1 MRPSFTISRREC
13 MVLLAAPAFVRHA
26 RAADLPRFALGVASG
41 LPQPER
47 VVLWTR
53 LTGDGLPDRV
63 EVDWE
68 IATDEGFATILA
80 RGRETAEAAWA
91 HSVHAEPAGLAPG
104 RWYWYRFS
112 ALGQRSDAGRTRTA
126 PAADALSPLR
136 FAIASCQRWDH
147 GRYAAWRHVA
157 ADAPDLVLFLGDY
170 IYEYPSPPN
179 ALRRH
184 EGGKLRTLEQYR
196 ARYAQYKAD
205 PALQAAHAACPWLVT
220 WDDHEVENDHARDHS
235 PTLAGVPFDL
245 LRAAAYQAAWE
256 HQPWPMAWRPRGA
269 AMRIHTR
276 CDWGRLARFHVLD
289 GRQYRDA
296 QACLKPGRTG
306 GAGMVDAADCIAL
319 QDPQRS
325 LLGMAQE
332 RWLAEGWDPARPWN
346 LLAQQTL
353 MARATMRAL
362 APGADATGKAAFDAA
377 PGSGSIAG
385 ALAAAASAAGT
396 GRYRTDGWDGYT
408 ASRARVLQAL
418 ADRRVPNAVVLGGDI
433 HAHAVADLHID
444 FDRPGERPV
453 ATEFVGTSIS
463 SRGPSAAYADAVR
476 QHNPH
481 IRHFR
486 AEQRGSTGFTL
497 DAKRLEARLW
507 AIDRPDDELST
518 RSLQAAFT
526 VEAGKP
532 GAQAG

>member
-1 MRPSFTISRREC
+1 MAL
-13 MVLLAAPAFVRHA
+13 MAAPAFVRHA

-53 LTGDGLPDRV
+53 LTGEGLPAKA

-68 IATDEGFATILA
+68 VAADEGFTRIAA
-80 RGRETAEAAWA
+80 RGRETAEEAWA
-91 HSVHAEPAGLAPG
+91 HSVHAEPAGLQPG

-112 ALGQRSDAGRTRTA
+112 ALGQRSDVGRTRTA

-147 GRYAAWRHVA
+147 GRYAAWRHVV

-170 IYEYPSPPN
+170 IYENASPPQ

-184 EGGKLRTLEQYR
+184 EGGKLRTLDQYR
-196 ARYAQYKAD
+196 ARYAQYRGD

-220 WDDHEVENDHARDHS
+220 WDDHEVENDHAREHS
-235 PTLAGVPFDL
+235 ATLSGLPFQL

-256 HQPWPMAWRPRGA
+256 HQPWPQAWRPQGA

-276 CDWGRLARFHVLD
+276 CDWGRLARLHVLD

-306 GAGMVDAADCIAL
+306 GGGTVDAADCAAL
-319 QDPQRS
+319 RDPQRS

-332 RWLAEGWDPARPWN
+332 RWLAEGWDPQRPWN

-353 MARATMRAL
+353 MARASIRPTKQHDL
-362 APGADATGKAAFDAA
+362 DAPE
-377 PGSGSIAG
+377 P
-385 ALAAAASAAGT
+385 
-396 GRYRTDGWDGYT
+396 GRYRTDGWDGYA
-408 ASRARVLQAL
+408 ASRSRVLQAL
-418 ADRRVPNAVVLGGDI
+418 VDRGVPNAVVLGGDI
-433 HAHAVADLHID
+433 HAHAVADLHVD
-444 FDRPGERPV
+444 FDRPGARPV
-453 ATEFVGTSIS
+453 ASEFVGTSIA
-463 SRGPSAAYADAVR
+463 SRGPSNAYADTLRAN
-476 QHNPH
+476 NPH
-481 IRHFR
+481 IRHLR
-486 AEQRGSTGFTL
+486 ADQRGTIGFTL

-507 AIDRPDDELST
+507 AVDRPDEDDSA
-518 RSLQAAFT
+518 RSLQAAFV
-526 VEAGKP
+526 VEAGRA
-532 GAQAG
+532 GAQAA

>member
-1 MRPSFTISRREC
+1 MRSSVTLSRRQC
-13 MVLLAAPAFVRHA
+13 LAALLPLAAPAFVRHA

-41 LPQPER
+41 LPRPER
-47 VVLWTR
+47 LVLWTR
-53 LTGDGLPDRV
+53 LTGEGLPDRV

-68 IATDEGFATILA
+68 VAADEGFATIVA
-80 RGRETAEAAWA
+80 RGRETADSAWA

-126 PAADALSPLR
+126 PALDALSPLR

-170 IYEYPSPPN
+170 IYEYPSPPQ

-184 EGGKLRTLEQYR
+184 EGGKLRTLDQYR
-196 ARYAQYKAD
+196 ARYAQYKSD

-235 PTLAGVPFDL
+235 PTLSGVPFDL

-256 HQPWPMAWRPRGA
+256 HQPWPLAWRPRGA

-289 GRQYRDA
+289 ARQYRDP

-306 GAGMVDAADCIAL
+306 GAGTVDAADCAAL
-319 QDPQRS
+319 RDPQRS
-325 LLGMAQE
+325 LPGAAQE

-353 MARATMRAL
+353 MARASTRAL
-362 APGADATGKAAFDAA
+362 APAADAPA
-377 PGSGSIAG
+377 S
-385 ALAAAASAAGT
+385 AAAAADL
-396 GRYRTDGWDGYT
+396 GRYRTDGWDGY
-408 ASRARVLQAL
+408 APSRARVLQAL
-418 ADRRVPNAVVLGGDI
+418 VDRRVPNAVVLGGDI
-433 HAHAVADLHID
+433 HAHAVADLHVD
-444 FDRPGERPV
+444 FDRPGAQPV
-453 ATEFVGTSIS
+453 ATEFVGTSIA
-463 SRGPSAAYADAVR
+463 SRGPSAAYADALR

-486 AEQRGSTGFTL
+486 PDQRGSIGFTL
-497 DAKRLEARLW
+497 DARRLEARLW
-507 AIDRPDDELST
+507 AVDRPDDELSP

-526 VEAGKP
+526 VEAGRP
-532 GAQAG
+532 GAQSA